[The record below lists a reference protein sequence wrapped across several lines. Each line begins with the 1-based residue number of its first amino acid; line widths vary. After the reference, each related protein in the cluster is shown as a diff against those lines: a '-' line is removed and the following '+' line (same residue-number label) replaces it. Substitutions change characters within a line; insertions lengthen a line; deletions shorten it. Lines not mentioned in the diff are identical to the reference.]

1 MSKGC
6 AGLFEK
12 FEKIKQNKKT
22 EVNQTLRKTNANK
35 EN

>member
-12 FEKIKQNKKT
+12 TKKIKQNKQT

-35 EN
+35 